1 MHNTMELL
9 HQMRSRFANVFWQ
22 ALQMAHEGGPIAP
35 TDLLRKAANGLE
47 RLGRYGEEA
56 EEARHALVAAGVGR
70 GDRGGRNAGH
80 REKGE
85 RDSGRGQPCTLPL
98 TYCAK
103 HGEGQGHNTS
113 DCIVIRREFDR
124 HNGDFH
130 QYADRFPGGHGHER
144 NRHHFLTNFYWPRR
158 VCACRAGW
166 PSLVGHLQSLPKGVG
181 KVRDRI

>member
-70 GDRGGRNAGH
+70 GDRGGRNAGD
-80 REKGE
+80 RGKGE
-85 RDSGRGQPCTLPL
+85 RDRGRNQPY
-98 TYCAK
+98 TYRAH
-103 HGEGQGHNTS
+103 HGENQGHNTA
-113 DCIVIRREFDR
+113 DCIVMCREFDR
-124 HNGDFH
+124 YYDVFH
-130 QYADRFPGGHGHER
+130 EYLQTRGLGPYATRTWTQEQPASSFVRARPGPGRG
-144 NRHHFLTNFYWPRR
+144 LR
-158 VCACRAGW
+158 VVAAA
-166 PSLVGHLQSLPKGVG
+166 
-181 KVRDRI
+181 